1 MYYILNIDGH
11 ATKTKSITES
21 NHNEEI
27 YLAMERL
34 SKAYLE
40 RTGNNWTE
48 HFTITTHFEDID
60 F

>member
-11 ATKTKSITES
+11 ATKTKSITEN

-34 SKAYLE
+34 NKAYLE

-48 HFTITTHFEDID
+48 DFTIITHFEDID